1 MPLFVFMPHIQLQ
14 PLGNKLRG
22 SQSWDSPSLREARAH
37 HRAAVLASHGV
48 ILPPCAQTEHGSSAA
63 AAGAASASSSSTP
76 CNQHSLGR
84 TRLKSRDNF
93 LAWWH
98 VGRRSKSSKVADMPA
113 MGRQSSEWSAGSES
127 HHYSSDEEVQGHRA
141 SPFPHSPS
149 GGDAQLTI
157 DQKLTL
163 RYRGCVA
170 SHSSSFRSHSAS
182 STRTADTNFAN
193 RNATCTPY
201 TTILNLSASRTP
213 AGSRAVAAIVDCEA
227 TAPAS
232 AQLAATEPPGGNGGA
247 KAATDEQLS
256 ARRSNRR
263 GAPGRGV
270 IPAHAIAPADA
281 IAPYNTAPSS
291 STTASSANLSPAS
304 LGSASSSVPST
315 YPSILEAAAI
325 KAVTA
330 AASAATAAAAAAA
343 AAHYTS
349 SPQ

>member
-1 MPLFVFMPHIQLQ
+1 MPHIELQ
-14 PLGNKLRG
+14 PIGNE
-22 SQSWDSPSLREARAH
+22 LREARAH

-48 ILPPCAQTEHGSSAA
+48 ILPPCVQTEQGSAAA
-63 AAGAASASSSSTP
+63 AAGAASSSSTP

-93 LAWWH
+93 LAWWR

-127 HHYSSDEEVQGHRA
+127 HSSDEEVQGHRA
-141 SPFPHSPS
+141 APFPHSPS
-149 GGDAQLTI
+149 GGDPQLTI
-157 DQKLTL
+157 DQQLTL

-182 STRTADTNFAN
+182 STRTEDT
-193 RNATCTPY
+193 NATCTPPF

-213 AGSRAVAAIVDCEA
+213 AGSRTVAAIVDCEA

-232 AQLAATEPPGGNGGA
+232 AQLAATEPPGGA
-247 KAATDEQLS
+247 KAATVEQLS

-263 GAPGRGV
+263 GAPGRWV
-270 IPAHAIAPADA
+270 APAHAIAPANAIAPADA
-281 IAPYNTAPSS
+281 IATSNTAPSS
-291 STTASSANLSPAS
+291 STTASWANLSPAS

-330 AASAATAAAAAAA
+330 AASAAAAAAA
-343 AAHYTS
+343 AAHCTS

>member
-1 MPLFVFMPHIQLQ
+1 MPHIQLQ

-37 HRAAVLASHGV
+37 HRAVVLASHGV
-48 ILPPCAQTEHGSSAA
+48 ILPPCVQTEQGSAAA
-63 AAGAASASSSSTP
+63 AAGAASSSSTP

-93 LAWWH
+93 LAWWR

-127 HHYSSDEEVQGHRA
+127 HHYSSDEEMQGHRA
-141 SPFPHSPS
+141 APFPHSPS

-157 DQKLTL
+157 DQQLTL

-201 TTILNLSASRTP
+201 TTILNLSASRKP
-213 AGSRAVAAIVDCEA
+213 AGSRTVAAIVDCEA

-232 AQLAATEPPGGNGGA
+232 AQLAATDPPGGNGGA

-270 IPAHAIAPADA
+270 IPAHAIDPADA
-281 IAPYNTAPSS
+281 IAPAYAIAPSNTAPSS
-291 STTASSANLSPAS
+291 STTASWANLSPAS

-325 KAVTA
+325 KAITA
-330 AASAATAAAAAAA
+330 AASAAAAAAA